1 MTTTTETKPRRSMRR
16 RLKSLRTPI
25 AAALAGGAAVV
36 LLAVGLVLAV
46 NLISGVRS
54 ATELLTDKI
63 ELIIGLIENAVD
75 AELQP
80 ARDQTVYLAEI
91 LSEKLTSRSGPDRGP
106 ADRRAGRDPLDRWGD
121 FCPRRWHAFS
131 RHAE

>member
-1 MTTTTETKPRRSMRR
+1 MTTATETKPRRSMRR

-25 AAALAGGAAVV
+25 SAALAGGAAVVV

-46 NLISGVRS
+46 NLITGVRS
-54 ATELLTDKI
+54 ATELLSDKI

-80 ARDQTVYLAEI
+80 ARDQTV
-91 LSEKLTSRSGPDRGP
+91 
-106 ADRRAGRDPLDRWGD
+106 
-121 FCPRRWHAFS
+121 
-131 RHAE
+131 